1 MQWQAQGDTLLDIAA
16 QVSTGMAKRNRAP
29 TQPAEPPID
38 RVIGMDELSR
48 ITGLSKYALYHLR
61 SHRPYA
67 LPPALTGDAYR
78 NSAKYLLSTVQTWLV
93 SQQGGVQM
101 PPATSTAAPAVVA
114 MPLASAASIKAPQP
128 GAARPGRKRRQLK

>member
-16 QVSTGMAKRNRAP
+16 QVSTEMAKRNRAP
-29 TQPAEPPID
+29 RHPEEATID

-61 SHRPYA
+61 SHRPSA

-78 NSAKYLLSTVQTWLV
+78 NSAKYLLSTVRTWLV
-93 SQQGGVQM
+93 QC
-101 PPATSTAAPAVVA
+101 
-114 MPLASAASIKAPQP
+114 ASA
-128 GAARPGRKRRQLK
+128 